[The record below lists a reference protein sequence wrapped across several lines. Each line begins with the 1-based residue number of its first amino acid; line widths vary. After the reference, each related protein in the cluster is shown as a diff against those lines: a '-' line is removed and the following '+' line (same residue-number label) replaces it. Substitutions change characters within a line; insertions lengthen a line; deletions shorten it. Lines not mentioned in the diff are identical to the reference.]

1 MFHSTPI
8 LISRQQNLSACNISI
23 VNVILLS
30 VSYENLRL
38 FRDIAQGR
46 SFSKGAALN
55 ELSQSAASQHV
66 QELEKHMGIALLD
79 RSRRP
84 LTVTT
89 AGQLYLEY
97 CREVL
102 RRKEQFETELEQLKN
117 AVEGIVRVASIYSVG
132 LSEMVELEQE
142 FARRQPSASLEV
154 EYLRPEK
161 VYEAVLADEADLGL
175 VSYPE
180 GGREITVIPW
190 RQEEMVLAASPYHEL
205 ASRAE
210 GMANG
215 ASADHAG
222 RIKPEQLNGVEFVGF
237 DEELPIRREVDRF
250 LRSHG
255 VEVNQILHFDNLQ
268 MIKEAVAHRVGVSIM
283 PARVLFDEVKQG
295 RLVAIPIEAPEL
307 YRPLGIIHRKRKRFP
322 RVAQEF
328 LNLLCEKPSAELGL
342 VS

>member
-1 MFHSTPI
+1 M
-8 LISRQQNLSACNISI
+8 
-23 VNVILLS
+23 
-30 VSYENLRL
+30 SYENLRL

-66 QELEKHMGIALLD
+66 QELEKHMGIVLLD

-102 RRKEQFETELEQLKN
+102 RRKEQFETELEQLKS
-117 AVEGIVRVASIYSVG
+117 AVEGTVRVASIYSVG

-180 GGREITVIPW
+180 GSREITVIPW
-190 RQEEMVLAASPYHEL
+190 RHEEMALAASPYSEFAGRGAITPEAL
-205 ASRAE
+205 
-210 GMANG
+210 NG
-215 ASADHAG
+215 ADF
-222 RIKPEQLNGVEFVGF
+222 IGF
-237 DEELPIRREVDRF
+237 DEELPIRREIDRF
-250 LRSHG
+250 LRAHG

-283 PARVLFDEVKQG
+283 PARVMFDEMQQG